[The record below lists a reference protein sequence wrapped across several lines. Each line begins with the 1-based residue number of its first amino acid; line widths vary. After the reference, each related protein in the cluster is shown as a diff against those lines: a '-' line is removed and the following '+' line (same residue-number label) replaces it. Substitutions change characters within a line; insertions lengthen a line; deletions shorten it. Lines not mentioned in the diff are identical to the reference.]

1 MCRGSPKGLSH
12 ASHSNG
18 INDQYTGPGG
28 QMAQLKAWGGCSG
41 KEYGITDYQITGL
54 APLLTVLVMTLQ
66 LIGNMQKA
74 GVF

>member
-28 QMAQLKAWGGCSG
+28 QMAQLKAWGGGAVGRSMG
-41 KEYGITDYQITGL
+41 LQITRL
-54 APLLTVLVMTLQ
+54 QDWPLY
-66 LIGNMQKA
+66 
-74 GVF
+74 